1 MADTIAESKLVPEPT
16 TAALSLL
23 ALAGLAAA
31 AAVSVSG
38 DRAGDCSLWIF
49 LLIQATQKPLS
60 GSVRAGAFSGI
71 DERSLT

>member
-49 LLIQATQKPLS
+49 FIDTSYTKAP
-60 GSVRAGAFSGI
+60 VRLCPGRGFF
-71 DERSLT
+71 RN